1 MANKRDKKQLIF
13 DTARTLF
20 LENGFKQTNVA
31 MITSKASI
39 GVGTFYKYY
48 SSKEEIFYEV
58 YRKEN
63 EETKK
68 YIVEHINTDQSPK
81 ELLKQFLSTIIKIGK
96 NNAILA
102 EWYQNS
108 EVSKM
113 IMEQNNEYDFWQHSY
128 VYEFLIDNIKAWR
141 KEGIFRKDISLDTT
155 LALFN
160 SIVVVDNHKE
170 EVGIEHYPKVLELL
184 ADMIIEGLEQS

>member
-1 MANKRDKKQLIF
+1 MADKQDKKQLIF

-31 MITSKASI
+31 MVTSKANI

-68 YIVEHINTDQSPK
+68 YIVEHINADQAPK
-81 ELLKQFLSTIIKIGK
+81 ELLKQFLSTIIKISK

-128 VYEFLIDNIKAWR
+128 VYEFLIDNIKTWR

-184 ADMIIEGLEQS
+184 ADMIIDGLEQS